1 LRKIG
6 FIINEGGEKMP
17 IKRLFLHAA
26 LAALSVA
33 MFFPFLWM
41 AISAIKTKE
50 EVFRFPPT
58 LWPENAQWHNFLEAW
73 NAAPFSIY
81 IFNSIYT
88 AVAIVFLQVFCGA
101 LLAYAFTQ
109 FQWRG
114 QNLLFGVVMATYML
128 PGAATY
134 VPSYVILSKLNLID
148 SHGGLILSN
157 MVSVF
162 GIFLLR
168 QAFLQVPKE
177 MIDAARVDGAG
188 EWKIL
193 WRILFPLTKPT
204 FIIFALISFVQNYN
218 NYLWPS
224 LIIKSEKLYL
234 ITIGLRQFFIQDG
247 AYGIQWPLVMAA
259 STFTVLPLLI
269 LFFLAQRFFVRG
281 ITDGGLKG

>member
-1 LRKIG
+1 
-6 FIINEGGEKMP
+6 MP